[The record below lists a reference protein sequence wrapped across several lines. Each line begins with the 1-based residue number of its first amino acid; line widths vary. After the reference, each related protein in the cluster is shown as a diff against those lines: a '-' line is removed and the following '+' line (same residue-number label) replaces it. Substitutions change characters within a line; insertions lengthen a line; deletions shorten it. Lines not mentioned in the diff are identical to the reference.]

1 MGKLSKRVRTCN
13 RKSLKHLFKED
24 VIYAK
29 VHLQGKK
36 GEHKPL
42 CIF

>member
-24 VIYAK
+24 IIYAK

-36 GEHKPL
+36 ESISQ
-42 CIF
+42 CTY